1 MRIPDIT
8 RDETLDLARRYCE
21 LPSYQA
27 GVSNGQ
33 ADEEIEKLFHTIR
46 NRGHM
51 VPEDLRLIARW
62 KYPGKAL
69 VNLVRKNTPV
79 EVEEISRA
87 SFSAKTGRLRIGA
100 LLALHGVGW
109 PMASVILHFAFPD
122 RYPMLDKRVMRVM
135 EAPTAYSFDRWVDYT
150 DLCRKASRRLG
161 VSMRILDRA
170 LWTLDLTG
178 MPDGARAKRDG
189 PSVDP

>member
-8 RDETLDLARRYCE
+8 RDEALDLDRRYCE
-21 LPSYQA
+21 LPSYEA
-27 GVSNGQ
+27 GVTNGQ
-33 ADEEIEKLFHTIR
+33 ADEKIERRFQTIR

-62 KYPGKAL
+62 KYPGRAL
-69 VNLVRKNTPV
+69 VDLVGKNTPT

-87 SFSAKTGRLRIGA
+87 SFSAETGRLRIGA

-109 PMASVILHFAFPD
+109 PMASVILHFACPD
-122 RYPMLDKRVMRVM
+122 RYPMLDKRVMRVIGSP
-135 EAPTAYSFDRWVDYT
+135 AAYSFDRWVEYT
-150 DLCRKASRRLG
+150 ALCRKASRCLG
-161 VSMRILDRA
+161 VSMRTLDRA

-178 MPDGARAKRDG
+178 MPDGAKQNG